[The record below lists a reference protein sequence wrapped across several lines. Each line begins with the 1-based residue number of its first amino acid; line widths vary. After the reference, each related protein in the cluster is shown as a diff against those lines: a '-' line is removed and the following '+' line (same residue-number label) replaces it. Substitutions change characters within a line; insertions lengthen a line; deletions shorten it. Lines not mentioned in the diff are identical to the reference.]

1 MFAQFKFGLPRRQVA
16 LLCSSLVA
24 HFLFLGWILH
34 SPPPIFIAPQEI
46 TKGDGGA
53 SLSRIYFGGQSGVPQ
68 AHPASNPFAR
78 QANIRPLH
86 QLPPLSAKM
95 QKGNATAA
103 SLAPE
108 AAAAGS
114 PFGSLSYGSLSPFE
128 VRPALPTVSFD
139 PIIRP
144 ELLNAMVGDV
154 IIEITIDSVGNITD
168 MKVLHSFNPAVDQ
181 MVLSALEK
189 WHFLPATRN
198 GVPIPSKQDVHYHFP
213 R

>member
-1 MFAQFKFGLPRRQVA
+1 MFAQFKFGLPGRQA
-16 LLCSSLVA
+16 GILCSSLAV

-34 SPPPIFIAPQEI
+34 SPQPIFVAPQEVA
-46 TKGDGGA
+46 KGDGG
-53 SLSRIYFGGQSGVPQ
+53 STLTRIYFGGQSGVTQ
-68 AHPASNPFAR
+68 SHPEPKHFSR
-78 QANIRPLH
+78 QPHTRP

-95 QKGNATAA
+95 QKGNATAS
-103 SLAPE
+103 SLASE
-108 AAAAGS
+108 GAAAGS
-114 PFGSLSYGSLSPFE
+114 PYGSLSYGSLSPFE

-144 ELLNAMVGDV
+144 ELLNGMAGDV
-154 IIEITIDSVGNITD
+154 VIEITIDSVGNITE
-168 MKVLHSFNPAVDQ
+168 MKVLQSFNPAVDQ
-181 MVLSALEK
+181 MVLAAVEQ